1 MSYTETHKRNLIKY
15 LGLGLSLVGVALYD
29 PLGFLFSGM
38 GIVVI
43 ATGLSCMFAGY
54 IYLDESEK
62 INKAVDR
69 FENKQDKLWKY

>member
-1 MSYTETHKRNLIKY
+1 MSYTETYKRNLIKH
-15 LGLGLSLVGVALYD
+15 LGLGLSLVGVAFYD

-69 FENKQDKLWKY
+69 FEKK

>member
-43 ATGLSCMFAGY
+43 ATGLSCMFAGF

-69 FENKQDKLWKY
+69 FENK

>member
-1 MSYTETHKRNLIKY
+1 MTYTGTNKRNLIKY

-62 INKAVDR
+62 INKVVDR
-69 FENKQDKLWKY
+69 FENK

>member
-1 MSYTETHKRNLIKY
+1 MTYTGTNKRNLIKY

-62 INKAVDR
+62 INRAVDR
-69 FENKQDKLWKY
+69 FENK

>member
-1 MSYTETHKRNLIKY
+1 MSCTETHKRNLIKY
-15 LGLGLSLVGVALYD
+15 LGLGLSLVGIALYD

-54 IYLDESEK
+54 IYLVESEK

-69 FENKQDKLWKY
+69 FEKKQDKFWNN

>member
-43 ATGLSCMFAGY
+43 ATGLSCRFAGY

-69 FENKQDKLWKY
+69 FENK

>member
-15 LGLGLSLVGVALYD
+15 LGLSLSLVGVALYD

-62 INKAVDR
+62 INRAVDR
-69 FENKQDKLWKY
+69 FENK

>member
-29 PLGFLFSGM
+29 PLGFLFSGR
-38 GIVVI
+38 GIVVV

-62 INKAVDR
+62 INKGVER
-69 FENKQDKLWKY
+69 CEKK

>member
-43 ATGLSCMFAGY
+43 ATGLSCIFAGY

-69 FENKQDKLWKY
+69 FENK

>member
-62 INKAVDR
+62 INKVVDR
-69 FENKQDKLWKY
+69 FENK

>member
-1 MSYTETHKRNLIKY
+1 MSYTETHKRNLIKH
-15 LGLGLSLVGVALYD
+15 LGLGLSLVGVAFYD

-62 INKAVDR
+62 INRAVDR
-69 FENKQDKLWKY
+69 FENK

>member
-1 MSYTETHKRNLIKY
+1 MSYTETNKRNLIKY

-29 PLGFLFSGM
+29 PLGLLFTGM
-38 GIVVI
+38 GMVDI
-43 ATGLSCMFAGY
+43 ATGLSCMFAGF

-69 FENKQDKLWKY
+69 FEKK

>member
-1 MSYTETHKRNLIKY
+1 MSYTETNKRNLTKY
-15 LGLGLSLVGVALYD
+15 LGLGLSLVGIALYD
-29 PLGFLFSGM
+29 PLGFLFTGM

-69 FENKQDKLWKY
+69 FEKK

>member
-15 LGLGLSLVGVALYD
+15 LGLGLSLVGVAFYD

-62 INKAVDR
+62 INKVVDR
-69 FENKQDKLWKY
+69 FENK

>member
-1 MSYTETHKRNLIKY
+1 MSYTETNKRNLIKY

-62 INKAVDR
+62 INKVVDR
-69 FENKQDKLWKY
+69 FENK

>member
-1 MSYTETHKRNLIKY
+1 MSYTETNKRNLTKY

-69 FENKQDKLWKY
+69 FEKK

>member
-1 MSYTETHKRNLIKY
+1 MTYTGTNKRNLIKY

-29 PLGFLFSGM
+29 PLGFLFTGM
-38 GIVVI
+38 GIVLI
-43 ATGLSCMFAGY
+43 ATGLSFMFAGY

-69 FENKQDKLWKY
+69 FENK

>member
-1 MSYTETHKRNLIKY
+1 MSYTETNKRNLTKY

-62 INKAVDR
+62 INKVVDR
-69 FENKQDKLWKY
+69 FENK

>member
-54 IYLDESEK
+54 IYLDESEQ
-62 INKAVDR
+62 INKVVDR
-69 FENKQDKLWKY
+69 FENK

>member
-62 INKAVDR
+62 INRAVDR
-69 FENKQDKLWKY
+69 FENK

>member
-1 MSYTETHKRNLIKY
+1 MSYTETNKRNLTKY
-15 LGLGLSLVGVALYD
+15 LGLGLSLVGIALYD
-29 PLGFLFSGM
+29 PLGFLFTGM
-38 GIVVI
+38 GMVVI

-69 FENKQDKLWKY
+69 FKKK

>member
-1 MSYTETHKRNLIKY
+1 MSCTETHKRNLIKY
-15 LGLGLSLVGVALYD
+15 LGLGLSLVGIALYD

-62 INKAVDR
+62 INRAVDR
-69 FENKQDKLWKY
+69 FENK

>member
-1 MSYTETHKRNLIKY
+1 MSYTETYKRNLIKY

-69 FENKQDKLWKY
+69 FEKK